1 MPMEV
6 APAGR
11 GHAFPEYRSS
21 PAGRMLHR
29 GPDYLRRQMEGSSGA
44 RVSAVERLA
53 ADRLKYVKSPQVAGT
68 GVSTLSSASGSSSGA
83 CSTRSGGKGAG
94 GAQNETPE
102 PTPPTGESGIPR
114 RSSSKRQTRPDSLL
128 IYRQKP
134 KGDPA
139 KGGDPSRGG
148 FVRRLFQGSAKEKGT
163 SPDTR
168 VAPQKEDSEEAAR
181 GPVPDA
187 PQRATPATPE
197 DARRRAGVH
206 RSQSDISSRYSKAFS
221 EFDTFFRY
229 CGLEPEVI
237 EALGRERFSPEP
249 PAARVRSVSMATSD
263 SGFSRHSGG
272 EQGLQED
279 ELQGQPHGGPSVIER
294 NARIIKW
301 LYGCRAARQAQGPR
315 ELA

>member
-1 MPMEV
+1 MPTEV

-11 GHAFPEYRSS
+11 GHPFPEFRSS
-21 PAGRMLHR
+21 PAVRVLHR
-29 GPDYLRRQMEGSSGA
+29 GPDYLRRQMEGGGGG

-53 ADRLKYVKSPQVAGT
+53 ADRLKYVKSPQAAAGT
-68 GVSTLSSASGSSSGA
+68 GGGTLSSASGSSSEGCSAQSGA
-83 CSTRSGGKGAG
+83 RD
-94 GAQNETPE
+94 AQHESQE
-102 PTPPTGESGIPR
+102 PGSTGEDGIPR

-134 KGDPA
+134 KGE
-139 KGGDPSRGG
+139 GGKDPSRGG
-148 FVRRLFQGSAKEKGT
+148 FVRRLFQGSGKDKGT
-163 SPDTR
+163 S
-168 VAPQKEDSEEAAR
+168 S
-181 GPVPDA
+181 DA
-187 PQRATPATPE
+187 PKTLTHREGMEAGARVPCTDPPAKSSLLPPE
-197 DARRRAGVH
+197 SPRRGAGVH
-206 RSQSDISSRYSKAFS
+206 RSQSDISSRYSKSFS

-237 EALGRERFSPEP
+237 EALGRERFTAEL

-279 ELQGQPHGGPSVIER
+279 ELHGQQPHSGPSVIER

-301 LYGCRAARQAQGPR
+301 LYGCRAAREDRGAR
-315 ELA
+315 ELV